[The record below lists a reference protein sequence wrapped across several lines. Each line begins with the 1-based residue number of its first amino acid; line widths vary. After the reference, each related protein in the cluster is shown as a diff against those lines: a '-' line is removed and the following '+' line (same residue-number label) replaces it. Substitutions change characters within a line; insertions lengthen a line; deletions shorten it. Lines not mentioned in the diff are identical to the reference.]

1 MGVSDQGMGGAAN
14 GAGSDSVHGQNGAA
28 SQAKDNKDEDE
39 TSVGVWVAVGC
50 GAAVAVAGV
59 AAGAVFAAKTFAVQ
73 QSVSAVDIEQL
84 LAEGDVVDE
93 KMVTV

>member
-1 MGVSDQGMGGAAN
+1 MGMGAKDQGKGGAAN

-28 SQAKDNKDEDE
+28 SQAKDSKDEDE

-59 AAGAVFAAKTFAVQ
+59 AAGAVFAAKTYAAKQTVNGD
-73 QSVSAVDIEQL
+73 VAEL
-84 LAEGDVVDE
+84 LAEGDEE
-93 KMVTV
+93 KMVAV